1 MKRAAQLNPLSLSLD
16 PAATTPLWWQLSISL
31 RVAIANGRLGPGAR
45 LPSTRQL
52 ARQLGVSRNTVMS
65 AYEDVEAR
73 GLLVAY
79 VGAGSFVETTDRPIA
94 PARIWFQDD
103 SGNLLTLLP
112 LS

>member
-1 MKRAAQLNPLSLSLD
+1 MKRAAQSNPLSLSLD

-31 RVAIANGRLGPGAR
+31 RVAIMNGRLSRGAR

-52 ARQLGVSRNTVMS
+52 ARQLSVSRNTVMS
-65 AYEDVEAR
+65 AYEDLEAR
-73 GLLVAY
+73 GLLVGR
-79 VGAGSFVETTDRPIA
+79 VGAGSFVETPDRSIA

-103 SGNLLTLLP
+103 SGNLLILLA